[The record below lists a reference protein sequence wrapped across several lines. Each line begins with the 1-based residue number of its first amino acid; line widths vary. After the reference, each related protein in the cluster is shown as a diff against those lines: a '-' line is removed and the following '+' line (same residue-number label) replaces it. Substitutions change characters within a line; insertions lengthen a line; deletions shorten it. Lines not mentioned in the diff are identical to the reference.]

1 MPNCSN
7 AQLNHLV
14 ADIVDDIIYFI
25 IVDDSVDDIIY
36 FIGDNNVD
44 DNVDDIIYFIGDN
57 IVDDNVIAN
66 MLNGPI

>member
-7 AQLNHLV
+7 ALLNHLV
-14 ADIVDDIIYFI
+14 AD

-36 FIGDNNVD
+36 FIGD
-44 DNVDDIIYFIGDN
+44 
-57 IVDDNVIAN
+57 DNVIAN